1 MAGTYLSADLYFA
14 EQITPWDV
22 YKHGIERVLVHQ
34 KTKYQEMCIVKGAYG
49 KALILDGKWQSCTED
64 EFLYHES
71 LVHPPMIFH
80 GSPRKVLVFGGAEG
94 ATIREVLR
102 WKTVEKVVMVDID
115 GEVVE
120 LCKKYLPEM
129 HQNVFEDPRVELII
143 DDAQNFLDSS
153 SETWDV
159 IISDLTDPIEEG
171 PSFPLF
177 TQEYFQKI
185 RQVLST
191 DGFFIIQGGSIS
203 PAEMY
208 LHVRVV
214 KTLQSVFN
222 YVHSFIPYS
231 TSYGCPLGF
240 VIASDKEFSP
250 QVNPEKVD
258 SLLAEKTIGD
268 FQLMDGISLLGM
280 SRSPLN
286 LREAIAAETEI
297 YTLKNPPKNIEVHG

>member
-1 MAGTYLSADLYFA
+1 MAGANLNADLYFA
-14 EQITPWDV
+14 EQITPWDI
-22 YKHGIERVLVHQ
+22 YKHGIDQVLVHQ
-34 KTKYQEMCIVKGAYG
+34 KTKYQEMCIVEGVYG

-80 GSPRKVLVFGGAEG
+80 GFPRKVLIFGGAEG

-120 LCKKYLPEM
+120 ACKKYLPEM
-129 HQNVFEDPRVELII
+129 HQNAFEDPRVELII
-143 DDAQNFLDSS
+143 DDAQNFLESS
-153 SETWDV
+153 SATWDV

-185 RQVLST
+185 RQVLSA
-191 DGFFIIQGGSIS
+191 DGFFIIQGGSIA

-214 KTLQSVFN
+214 NTLQTLFS
-222 YVHSFIPYS
+222 YIHSLIPYS

-240 VIASDKEFSP
+240 VVCSEQEFSHTP
-250 QVNPEKVD
+250 NPEKID
-258 SLLAEKTIGD
+258 SLLGEKTTGD
-268 FQLMDGISLLGM
+268 FKLMDGISLLGM
-280 SRSPLN
+280 LQIPLN
-286 LREAIAAETEI
+286 LRQAIAAETQI
-297 YTLKNPPKNIEVHG
+297 YTLKNPPKDIQV

>member
-1 MAGTYLSADLYFA
+1 MAGANLNTSLYFV

-22 YKHGIERVLVHQ
+22 YKHGIDKMLVHQ
-34 KTKYQEMCIVKGAYG
+34 KTKYQEMFIVEGVYG

-64 EFLYHES
+64 EFLYHEC

-94 ATIREVLR
+94 ATVREVLR
-102 WKTVEKVVMVDID
+102 WKTVEQVVMVDID

-120 LCKKYLPEM
+120 ACKKYFPEM
-129 HQNVFEDPRVELII
+129 HQNVFEDPRLELII
-143 DDAQNFLDSS
+143 DDAQNFLESS
-153 SETWDV
+153 LETWDV

-171 PSFPLF
+171 LSFPLF

-185 RQVLST
+185 RNILSA
-191 DGFFIIQGGSIS
+191 DGLFIIQAGSIS
-203 PAEMY
+203 PPEMY

-214 KTLQSVFN
+214 KTLQTVFN
-222 YVHSFIPYS
+222 YVHSVAPYA

-240 VIASDKEFSP
+240 VVSSDREFSL

-258 SLLAEKTIGD
+258 SLLLEKTTGG
-268 FQLMDGISLLGM
+268 FKLMDGISLLGM
-280 SRSPLN
+280 SRIPLN
-286 LREAIAAETEI
+286 LRQAIAAETQI
-297 YTLKNPPKNIEVHG
+297 YTLKNPPQDIKV